1 MKQATEKIILNSLDL
16 SIKSVNF
23 TPSNGTT
30 IKPVDTSISVED
42 ETLTLKFG
50 EPIPIGKGLLEFH
63 FTGEL
68 NDKMKGFYRS
78 KYVR

>member
-1 MKQATEKIILNSLDL
+1 MNESTDKIVLNSLEL
-16 SIKSVNF
+16 NIKSVEYTLSGGN
-23 TPSNGTT
+23 T
-30 IKPVDTSISVED
+30 IKPLDCSISTED
-42 ETLTLKFG
+42 ETLTLSFG
-50 EPIPIGKGLLEFH
+50 KPLPVGEGSLKFH